1 MVTLWSTVALGTT
14 LASFTYSAINTLII
28 APRLQ
33 KSLKHSMGVLAEALL
48 AHLRAQATELEKYI
62 SEKTESDLI
71 HEANV
76 QKILSEHAFI
86 VAMYKSNLT
95 AQQNDY
101 GNGKSIPREN
111 ELYAS

>member
-1 MVTLWSTVALGTT
+1 
-14 LASFTYSAINTLII
+14 
-28 APRLQ
+28 
-33 KSLKHSMGVLAEALL
+33 MGVLAEALL

-62 SEKTESDLI
+62 DQEKTESDLI

-101 GNGKSIPREN
+101 GNGKSIPRRN
-111 ELYAS
+111 EFYAS